1 METKSERNR
10 KRQKTRRVTRSRNVS
25 QALQSVCVWG
35 GRALKSGPK
44 SGSVGPL
51 GRSVW
56 GPSALQRPISKRR
69 FKERVE
75 DAGRREVGVKP
86 EFPLWRGVGETRP
99 RRRARERPAP
109 VPAPALRTRVEVD
122 AASGISGELVQSELR
137 RKPLFLLTV
146 LGVTGGREVWRG
158 GVE

>member
-10 KRQKTRRVTRSRNVS
+10 KRQKTRRVTRSRNAS

-35 GRALKSGPK
+35 GGAQALKSSPK

-75 DAGRREVGVKP
+75 DAK
-86 EFPLWRGVGETRP
+86 
-99 RRRARERPAP
+99 
-109 VPAPALRTRVEVD
+109 
-122 AASGISGELVQSELR
+122 LV
-137 RKPLFLLTV
+137 
-146 LGVTGGREVWRG
+146 
-158 GVE
+158 